1 MGQAVR
7 RSPPMQHLGPMWV
20 EYKYK
25 YKYKISTYR
34 AIGTDMGL
42 ILNICDEMS
51 VEMLWV
57 DLLIL
62 PLLWI
67 EIQCWLTC
75 YNNKWCEEEPYK
87 KTKIEHFP
95 LQSTGGLLATGVQ
108 PPIAPRWEREKELK
122 DNEKFALFAKSIE
135 VWERFLSDDCFLKT
149 LSQWENKAIIMF
161 CAQGWS
167 RRAEEGRQERAEAT
181 RLRYSYNTFML
192 YV

>member
-1 MGQAVR
+1 MKC
-7 RSPPMQHLGPMWV
+7 HLRCS
-20 EYKYK
+20 E
-25 YKYKISTYR
+25 
-34 AIGTDMGL
+34 
-42 ILNICDEMS
+42 
-51 VEMLWV
+51 
-57 DLLIL
+57 
-62 PLLWI
+62 
-67 EIQCWLTC
+67 LTC
-75 YNNKWCEEEPYK
+75 WYFLSFELSYNVGWLVTIISDVK
-87 KTKIEHFP
+87 KSKETKIEHFP

-181 RLRYSYNTFML
+181 RLRYSSYNTFML